1 MENAFYRGM
10 AVEKKRRNNDN
21 IATMNQVSDTK
32 NSPTSRQS
40 SLPLNNYQFNFFF
53 SPLPPLRKQSN
64 TPLRKKKKATRS
76 ASKIKSKT

>member
-53 SPLPPLRKQSN
+53 LSPAPAQKTKQHAAE
-64 TPLRKKKKATRS
+64 KEKEGY
-76 ASKIKSKT
+76 